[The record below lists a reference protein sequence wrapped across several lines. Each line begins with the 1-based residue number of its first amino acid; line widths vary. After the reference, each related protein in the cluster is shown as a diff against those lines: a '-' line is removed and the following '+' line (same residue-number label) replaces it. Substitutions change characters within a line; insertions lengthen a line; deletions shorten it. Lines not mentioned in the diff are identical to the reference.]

1 MSDHFSIRWDGEFP
15 GILLSTLNYIAD
27 FFGQTM
33 DEVVVLEKD
42 KPETETISVL
52 EGTERR
58 HKAAKQRLRLLSDEK
73 QSRNT
78 RSVRRKE

>member
-58 HKAAKQRLRLLSDEK
+58 HKAAKWRLSLHSDKK
-73 QSRNT
+73 QPRKT
-78 RSVRRKE
+78 RSICRKE